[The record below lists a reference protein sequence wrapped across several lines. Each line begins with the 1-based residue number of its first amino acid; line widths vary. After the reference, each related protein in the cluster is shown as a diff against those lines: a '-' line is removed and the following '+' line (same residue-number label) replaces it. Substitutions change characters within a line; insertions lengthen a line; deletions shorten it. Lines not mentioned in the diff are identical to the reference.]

1 MCGRFLL
8 KAPSAAAAAFH
19 FPDDADD
26 LPPRYNVA
34 PSQPVLAVRAGP
46 QGGTELVSLRW
57 GLVPSW
63 SKDSRGFINARA
75 ETAPQKPAFRTPF
88 RQRRCLVLADGFYE
102 WVRKDQGGKQPFYF
116 HLQGGRPFAFAGLWD
131 RWGDLESCALLTTTA
146 NELVR
151 PVHERMPVIL
161 APGDGERWLDPRQVP
176 GELLRPFPAS
186 EMDAYPVSSW
196 VNNARHE
203 GPRCIEPEPAFL

>member
-1 MCGRFLL
+1 VRWKL
-8 KAPSAAAAAFH
+8 S
-19 FPDDADD
+19 
-26 LPPRYNVA
+26 RT
-34 PSQPVLAVRAGP
+34 VLR
-46 QGGTELVSLRW
+46 GGTGGNTGPLLDV
-57 GLVPSW
+57 
-63 SKDSRGFINARA
+63 RG
-75 ETAPQKPAFRTPF
+75 QS
-88 RQRRCLVLADGFYE
+88 
-102 WVRKDQGGKQPFYF
+102 GKQPFCF

-186 EMDAYPVSSW
+186 EMAAYPVSSW

-203 GPRCIEPEPAFL
+203 GPQCVEPAPACL